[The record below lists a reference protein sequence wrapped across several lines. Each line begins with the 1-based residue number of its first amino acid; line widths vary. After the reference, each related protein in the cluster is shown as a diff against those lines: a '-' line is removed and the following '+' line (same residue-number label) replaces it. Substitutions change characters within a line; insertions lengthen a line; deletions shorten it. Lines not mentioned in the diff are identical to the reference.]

1 MSNPVITKKEIEQI
15 IKDSFIKDIQNFPEF
30 DFLIDEIVLFINS
43 NSINEYYFEE
53 LIDFVFQGRNMV
65 KYLPMQE
72 YLNENKYLFE
82 D

>member
-1 MSNPVITKKEIEQI
+1 MRNPAITKKEIKQI
-15 IKDSFIKDIQNFPEF
+15 IKDSFVKDIQNFPEF

>member
-1 MSNPVITKKEIEQI
+1 MSNPAITKKEIEQI

-65 KYLPMQE
+65 KYLPMQD
-72 YLNENKYLFE
+72 YLTENKHLFQS
-82 D
+82 